1 VTRAIPSNRPAAA
14 APSPGQGYTAKQLPL
29 PLSSPPHPQMRSP
42 LSSVL
47 PSWLPLLH
55 CPGCYSFCCYGLAGP
70 SAAAIMP
77 DTRCDLPSP
86 LPLPMLMRRCFS
98 KQMTDRITLT
108 NTEQKSITKKPKAR
122 PQGLSLIIF
131 VILVTCHSQC
141 VRQQQTAES
150 LRDRVPHFFF
160 TSARQQPGG
169 EKEEGPS
176 KLEETRVLP
185 QKFFSP
191 KKPVLNNPRPG
202 ATQPVT
208 EKGRP
213 PHPLRKHLKESKP
226 NYYTKQKSISNNGL
240 TTPGWGRHLRLGEK
254 GPPPKTCKSQKS
266 SKHRY
271 GLLLPKKH
279 LSSPPRAEA
288 LPPLASA
295 LCVCAVRRR
304 TRRYM

>member
-1 VTRAIPSNRPAAA
+1 MTRAIPSNRPAAV

-55 CPGCYSFCCYGLAGP
+55 CPGCCSFCCYGLAGP

-77 DTRCDLPSP
+77 DTEVRLALTAAAAHADAT
-86 LPLPMLMRRCFS
+86 MLL
-98 KQMTDRITLT
+98 QAMTQITLT

-122 PQGLSLIIF
+122 PQGLSLII
-131 VILVTCHSQC
+131 VILVTCHSHC

-150 LRDRVPHFFF
+150 LRDREPHYFF

-169 EKEEGPS
+169 EKEEGLS

-185 QKFFSP
+185 QKIISP

-202 ATQPVT
+202 ATQPVR

-213 PHPLRKHLKESKP
+213 PPPSKALERIQAKLLHQ
-226 NYYTKQKSISNNGL
+226 NKNRYQ
-240 TTPGWGRHLRLGEK
+240 TTPGWGRHLRLGEN
-254 GPPPKTCKSQKS
+254 GPPP
-266 SKHRY
+266 
-271 GLLLPKKH
+271 
-279 LSSPPRAEA
+279 
-288 LPPLASA
+288 
-295 LCVCAVRRR
+295 
-304 TRRYM
+304 